1 MNANLF
7 EPGKNS
13 ATTAQRN
20 IAVLCRVWSANSG
33 SDSITI
39 LGGKDESYIDGG
51 FGTFAYTILYVTR
64 DLKHFQE
71 HGDTNQP
78 GR

>member
-13 ATTAQRN
+13 ATTARAGF
-20 IAVLCRVWSANSG
+20 AVQMPCAVVRIQDLNG
-33 SDSITI
+33 
-39 LGGKDESYIDGG
+39 Y
-51 FGTFAYTILYVTR
+51 GTR
-64 DLKHFQE
+64 E
-71 HGDTNQP
+71 HGGTNQP